1 MRASSMIPIAKP
13 APAGTAS
20 TTPRRRIFRIFQD
33 ERGRWCARRDDGMAG
48 GTFFAREAALRFVRR
63 ETTGMPALVLH
74 IAPEM
79 SGAGNLRPVR
89 GGTGS

>member
-1 MRASSMIPIAKP
+1 MIPLAKP
-13 APAGTAS
+13 ASAGSAS
-20 TTPRRRIFRIFQD
+20 TPQRKTIFRIFQD
-33 ERGRWCARRDDGMAG
+33 ERGHWCTRTDDGMTG

-79 SGAGNLRPVR
+79 QGGNLRLVR
-89 GGTGS
+89 SGATRS

>member
-1 MRASSMIPIAKP
+1 MIAIAKTV
-13 APAGTAS
+13 APGIAPTAS
-20 TTPRRRIFRIFQD
+20 PRKIVFRIFQD
-33 ERGRWCARRDDGMAG
+33 ERGRWCAESDDRMTG

-79 SGAGNLRPVR
+79 DGLGNLRLLRRRPR
-89 GGTGS
+89 A

>member
-1 MRASSMIPIAKP
+1 MIPLANP

-20 TTPRRRIFRIFQD
+20 TQRRTTIFRIFED
-33 ERGRWCARRDDGMAG
+33 ERGRWCARSDDGMTG

-79 SGAGNLRPVR
+79 QGAGNPRLMR
-89 GGTGS
+89 GGASRS

>member
-1 MRASSMIPIAKP
+1 MIPITKTV
-13 APAGTAS
+13 APGVAS
-20 TTPRRRIFRIFQD
+20 TSSPRKIVFRIFQD
-33 ERGRWCARRDDGMAG
+33 KRGRWCAESHDRMTG

-79 SGAGNLRPVR
+79 DGLGNLRLLRRRPRV
-89 GGTGS
+89 